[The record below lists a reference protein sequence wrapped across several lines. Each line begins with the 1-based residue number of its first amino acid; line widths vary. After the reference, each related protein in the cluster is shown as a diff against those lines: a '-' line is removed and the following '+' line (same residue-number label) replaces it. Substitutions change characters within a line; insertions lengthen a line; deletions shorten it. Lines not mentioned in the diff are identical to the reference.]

1 MAARPHE
8 ISVVIE
14 PGLEIKGT
22 LCVPETSIGLVIV
35 AHPTAG
41 TRRLPRERLVAAV
54 LERAGLATL
63 TLDLL
68 TPSEEGAERFGRGK
82 FRFDI
87 PLLAGRMLLS
97 TSWLR
102 RQPETHALPVGYLG
116 NHTAAAAAL
125 VAAAHESDRVRAVV
139 ARGGRADLAGDELW
153 EVRAPT
159 LLVVGSADVPV
170 MAATRAALPK
180 LTCETRLE
188 LIPGRRTSSSN
199 PERSSLPPSG
209 HAIGSCAT
217 CRSRQ
222 CCRSTC
228 RHRLD
233 ATLRPSAP
241 PATEARLR
249 VCDDATNDATSR
261 AVLSKLDTS
270 PVTRSENPGLH
281 STDRT
286 ERDRSWCL
294 A

>member
-22 LCVPETSIGLVIV
+22 LCVPEASVGLVIV

-41 TRRLPRERLVAAV
+41 SRRLPRERLVAAV

-68 TPSEEGAERFGRGK
+68 TPSEESAERFGRGK

-102 RQPETHALPVGYLG
+102 RQPETHALPVGYFG
-116 NHTAAAAAL
+116 NHTAAAEAL

-139 ARGGRADLAGDELW
+139 ARGGRADLAGDELS
-153 EVRAPT
+153 EVRSPT

-188 LIPGRRTSSSN
+188 LIPGAAHLFEQPGALELAAFRARDWFLRHLPLS
-199 PERSSLPPSG
+199 PVLPLDVPPPS
-209 HAIGSCAT
+209 
-217 CRSRQ
+217 R
-222 CCRSTC
+222 
-228 RHRLD
+228 
-233 ATLRPSAP
+233 
-241 PATEARLR
+241 
-249 VCDDATNDATSR
+249 
-261 AVLSKLDTS
+261 
-270 PVTRSENPGLH
+270 
-281 STDRT
+281 
-286 ERDRSWCL
+286 RDRPPLS
-294 A
+294 AARH

>member
-1 MAARPHE
+1 MTARPHE

-22 LCVPETSIGLVIV
+22 LCIPEASLGLVIV

-63 TLDLL
+63 LLDLL
-68 TPSEEGAERFGRGK
+68 TPSEEHSERFRDDVRRGK
-82 FRFDI
+82 LRFDI

-102 RQPETHALPVGYLG
+102 RQPETHALPVGYFG
-116 NHTAAAAAL
+116 NDTAAAAAL

-139 ARGGRADLAGDELW
+139 ARGGRADLAGNELS

-180 LTCETRLE
+180 LNCETRLE
-188 LIPGRRTSSSN
+188 LIPGAAHLFEQSGALELAAFRARDWFL
-199 PERSSLPPSG
+199 RHLPLSPLLPRE
-209 HAIGSCAT
+209 AT
-217 CRSRQ
+217 
-222 CCRSTC
+222 
-228 RHRLD
+228 
-233 ATLRPSAP
+233 P
-241 PATEARLR
+241 PA
-249 VCDDATNDATSR
+249 SR
-261 AVLSKLDTS
+261 
-270 PVTRSENPGLH
+270 
-281 STDRT
+281 
-286 ERDRSWCL
+286 RDRPPLS
-294 A
+294 AARH